1 MGLNNKKLSPAKL
14 LGKLNIIAG
23 KNGIGRADLLKTG
36 LLELN
41 LVGFTKHPGELCYYL
56 PIEQYS
62 Q

>member
-23 KNGIGRADLLKTG
+23 KNGIGRADLVENRFIGIKSRGVYET
-36 LLELN
+36 
-41 LVGFTKHPGELCYYL
+41 PGGTVYYL